1 MTKYA
6 KFFLLALSAALFFSC
21 GDDDNGVKYG
31 KASSG
36 EMPDAS
42 ADIVSRMECP
52 ELLTDGSTVKLS
64 HYTTENG
71 KKVMTYCLEYDK
83 NQNHSRW
90 VAFRFDGITRGS
102 VTGRTEAWSDDPD
115 LPSSLRIGT
124 DGFGWGYNRG
134 HLCAS
139 ADRIYSVAANR
150 VTYYMSNMSPMI
162 SSFNQGYWVSLE
174 GIVQGLGRS
183 KDFSDTLYV
192 VKGGTLGQQLG
203 YVTRNNGLKVAVP
216 KYYFMALL
224 SVKNSVYSSIG
235 FYMEQKEYGYTYNNP
250 APASEIYKHAVSI
263 NRLEELTGINF
274 FPNLS
279 KRGEKE
285 ESIESQCMIAKWG
298 YGGK

>member
-6 KFFLLALSAALFFSC
+6 KLFLLALSAALFFSC

-52 ELLTDGSTVKLS
+52 ELLMDGSTVKLS

-71 KKVMTYCLEYDK
+71 KQVMTYCLEYDK

-90 VAFRFDGITRGS
+90 VAFRFDGITRGK
-102 VTGRTEAWSDDPD
+102 VTGRTEAWADDPD
-115 LPSSLRIGT
+115 LPSSLHIGT
-124 DGFGWGYNRG
+124 QGFGWDYNRG

-139 ADRIYSVAANR
+139 EDRVYSIAANA

-162 SSFNQGYWVSLE
+162 SSFNQGYWVTLE
-174 GIVQGLGRS
+174 GIVQSLGRS
-183 KDFSDTLYV
+183 KDFADTLYV

-203 YVTRNNGLKVAVP
+203 SVTRNNGLKVAVP

-235 FYMEQKEYGYTYNNP
+235 FYMEQKEYGYTYSNK
-250 APASEIYKHAVSI
+250 APASELYKHAVSV

-285 ESIESQCMIAKWG
+285 ESIEDQCMIAKWG
-298 YGGK
+298 YSGK